1 MAIDGSFDDALSIV
15 RSVTEKHPIALI
27 NSINPNRVQGQKTAA
42 FEIIEDLGDSPDEI
56 YIPVGNAGNI
66 TAYWLG
72 FTEAFNMEW
81 INKRPRMMGFQAEGA
96 APIVQ
101 GEPVSNPETIAT
113 AIRVGRPASW
123 SGAVNARDE
132 SQGAIESVSDDEIM
146 EAYKM
151 VAREEG
157 VFCEPA
163 SAASIAGLL
172 KSKRDG
178 VNFNDKKVVCI
189 LTGNGLKDPDLA
201 GQLDPLEMQE
211 FSANLS
217 DVERGLKLS

>member
-1 MAIDGSFDDALSIV
+1 MEVKEESNGSFLD
-15 RSVTEKHPIALI
+15 VTDE
-27 NSINPNRVQGQKTAA
+27 
-42 FEIIEDLGDSPDEI
+42 EIIE
-56 YIPVGNAGNI
+56 
-66 TAYWLG
+66 
-72 FTEAFNMEW
+72 
-81 INKRPRMMGFQAEGA
+81 
-96 APIVQ
+96 
-101 GEPVSNPETIAT
+101 
-113 AIRVGRPASW
+113 
-123 SGAVNARDE
+123 
-132 SQGAIESVSDDEIM
+132 
-146 EAYKM
+146 AYKLLG
-151 VAREEG
+151 REEG

-172 KSKRDG
+172 KSKRNG